1 MTLPLR
7 APTPEDLIPSADPF
21 THLRILHQDSRH
33 RPMARGNGMTAK
45 RKPHPQKEATTG
57 AGRPYQDA
65 FCSVFDQADFSDDLP
80 QQFTAVSTSRQINS
94 VAPRMEMKDQSWGF
108 EFDVEAMAQ
117 SGPRQG
123 YTSDEQQDLDSK
135 STKEDNWFTDNEPG
149 RLQDDVDNAPTGW
162 DEGEVQPEWSRPSQW
177 YSTVEETV
185 DQDMR
190 DQAGRLGYQGRAD
203 DVWEVGKSLQWTA
216 EEDNAVAATE
226 DELVLDELTRYWAS
240 PNVIDVIRPKRPQEA
255 FAEKPSIRNESDSWG
270 TPQPVMAYNGEG
282 YTSDVLIEQSNRKF
296 WTMRNGEWFL
306 LNESIDTTI
315 THQQQERVVSWTSAD
330 SEGKPG
336 PADYDSWDD
345 TDSYYDPSDDSRDDP
360 YGSGSDPNP
369 HHSLSQDPFDFDY
382 TGFVGEDEWRKP
394 ITARKSSSASPKRDP
409 LWSIDSADSSQ
420 SPQESPS
427 PTLEPTMPEIM
438 PDFSTAKPCDN
449 VVLWDRSES
458 VAPTHVE
465 AAQPSSDSALID
477 LLADPEDDGQDSS
490 EQHNGVTLEPSL
502 LDLTFTAEGEASPW
516 DPFAESPPSA
526 KAAAITLV
534 DTGSLLIDADVD
546 HVPSSSA
553 ETPSIASHISAA
565 SSKVDDLIAIDST
578 SPVFTPHAPVT
589 PVKIPNLLEENVE
602 EISSALSGVGMP
614 LSPTPTL
621 PSTPTLSATPPQATV
636 SSTSFDAL
644 SELSSPHEWLNQM
657 ARRNLQQFEESRA
670 DNRQQWDALMAKQ
683 EEDSRKIHDFIQ
695 KAADPPSVTATSRA
709 KNVKTKDPI
718 SIAVV
723 VETKDFGKQEM
734 RQDDLKESVEK
745 FCAQYNMH
753 SYEMALWVT
762 VASALKQKKKKLWA
776 ERKQAEGAL
785 A

>member
-1 MTLPLR
+1 
-7 APTPEDLIPSADPF
+7 
-21 THLRILHQDSRH
+21 
-33 RPMARGNGMTAK
+33 
-45 RKPHPQKEATTG
+45 
-57 AGRPYQDA
+57 
-65 FCSVFDQADFSDDLP
+65 
-80 QQFTAVSTSRQINS
+80 
-94 VAPRMEMKDQSWGF
+94 
-108 EFDVEAMAQ
+108 MAQ

-135 STKEDNWFTDNEPG
+135 STKEDNWFTDNDPSK
-149 RLQDDVDNAPTGW
+149 LQYEADSTPTGW
-162 DEGEVQPEWSRPSQW
+162 DEGEAPSEWSRDHQW
-177 YSTVEETV
+177 YSTIEETI
-185 DQDMR
+185 DRGMGDKE
-190 DQAGRLGYQGRAD
+190 GRPGNQGRAD

-216 EEDNAVAATE
+216 EDDHAVAANE

-255 FAEKPSIRNESDSWG
+255 FAEKPSVRSEVDSWG

-330 SEGKPG
+330 SEDKPG
-336 PADYDSWDD
+336 LADYDSWDD
-345 TDSYYDPSDDSRDDP
+345 TDSYFDPSDDSRDDP

-369 HHSLSQDPFDFDY
+369 HHSLIQDPFDFDY
-382 TGFVGEDEWRKP
+382 AGFVSEDEWRKP
-394 ITARKSSSASPKRDP
+394 ITARQSLSVSPKSDL
-409 LWSIDSADSSQ
+409 LWSMDSADSSQ
-420 SPQESPS
+420 SPQEPLSPS
-427 PTLEPTMPEIM
+427 LEPTMPDIM

-449 VVLWDRSES
+449 VVLSDRSES

-465 AAQPSSDSALID
+465 AAQPSSDNTLID
-477 LLADPEDDGQDSS
+477 LLADPEDNEQDRAVQRSC
-490 EQHNGVTLEPSL
+490 VILEPSL
-502 LDLTFTAEGEASPW
+502 LDLTFAADGETSSW
-516 DPFAESPPSA
+516 DPFSGSSPSA
-526 KAAAITLV
+526 EAATITSA

-546 HVPSSSA
+546 DVSSCSA
-553 ETPSIASHISAA
+553 GNLSIVSHISVAC
-565 SSKVDDLIAIDST
+565 SRVDDLIAIDST
-578 SPVFTPHAPVT
+578 SPASTMSEPAPA
-589 PVKIPNLLEENVE
+589 VKIPNPLEEDVE
-602 EISSALSGVGMP
+602 ERFSALPGMGMTLP
-614 LSPTPTL
+614 PTPTL
-621 PSTPTLSATPPQATV
+621 SSTPTLSTTPPKATV
-636 SSTSFDAL
+636 ASASFDAL

-657 ARRNLQQFEESRA
+657 AKRNLQQFEESRA
-670 DNRQQWDALMAKQ
+670 DHRQQWDALMAKQ

-695 KAADPPSVTATSRA
+695 KATDKPSVAATSRA
-709 KNVKTKDPI
+709 KAARTKDPI

-762 VASALKQKKKKLWA
+762 VASALKQRKKKLWA
-776 ERKQAEGAL
+776 ERKLAEGAL

>member
-1 MTLPLR
+1 
-7 APTPEDLIPSADPF
+7 
-21 THLRILHQDSRH
+21 
-33 RPMARGNGMTAK
+33 
-45 RKPHPQKEATTG
+45 
-57 AGRPYQDA
+57 
-65 FCSVFDQADFSDDLP
+65 
-80 QQFTAVSTSRQINS
+80 
-94 VAPRMEMKDQSWGF
+94 
-108 EFDVEAMAQ
+108 MAQ

-123 YTSDEQQDLDSK
+123 YTSDEQHDFNSK

-162 DEGEVQPEWSRPSQW
+162 DEGEVQPEWSRPHQW
-177 YSTVEETV
+177 YSTVEETI
-185 DQDMR
+185 DLDMR
-190 DQAGRLGYQGRAD
+190 DQEGHPGYHGRTD

-255 FAEKPSIRNESDSWG
+255 FAEKPSIRNEGDSWG

-315 THQQQERVVSWTSAD
+315 THQQQERMVSWMSAD
-330 SEGKPG
+330 SEDKPG

-369 HHSLSQDPFDFDY
+369 HHSLTQDPFDFDY
-382 TGFVGEDEWRKP
+382 AGFVGEDEWRKP
-394 ITARKSSSASPKRDP
+394 ISARKISSESPKKDP
-409 LWSIDSADSSQ
+409 LWSMDSGDSSQ
-420 SPQESPS
+420 SPQESAS
-427 PTLEPTMPEIM
+427 PTMEPTMPEIM
-438 PDFSTAKPCDN
+438 PDFSTAKPCDK
-449 VVLWDRSES
+449 VVLLDRSES

-465 AAQPSSDSALID
+465 AAKSSSDSTLID
-477 LLADPEDDGQDSS
+477 LLADPEDDGQNSS
-490 EQHNGVTLEPSL
+490 AQRNGVTLEPSL
-502 LDLTFTAEGEASPW
+502 LDLTFTTGGEASPW
-516 DPFAESPPSA
+516 VPFAEAPPSV
-526 KAAAITLV
+526 KAATTTLV
-534 DTGSLLIDADVD
+534 DTVSLLIDADVD
-546 HVPSSSA
+546 DVPSSSA
-553 ETPSIASHISAA
+553 GNPSIASHISAA
-565 SSKVDDLIAIDST
+565 SSKVDDLIATDST

-602 EISSALSGVGMP
+602 EILPASSGVRVA

-621 PSTPTLSATPPQATV
+621 PSTPDLPSTPNLPSTPTLPATPPQAAV

-695 KAADPPSVTATSRA
+695 KASDQPSVTATSRA
-709 KNVKTKDPI
+709 KSAKTKDLV

-734 RQDDLKESVEK
+734 RVTNQDDLKDSVEK

-762 VASALKQKKKKLWA
+762 VASALKQKKKKQWA
-776 ERKQAEGAL
+776 EKRQAEGAL

>member
-7 APTPEDLIPSADPF
+7 APTPEDLIPAADLPIQ
-21 THLRILHQDSRH
+21 LRIPQQDSRQ
-33 RPMARGNGMTAK
+33 RPMARGNG
-45 RKPHPQKEATTG
+45 
-57 AGRPYQDA
+57 
-65 FCSVFDQADFSDDLP
+65 SVFGPADSTDEPP
-80 QQFTAVSTSRQINS
+80 QQPTAVSDPRQTSS
-94 VAPRMEMKDQSWGF
+94 VAPRMELKDQSWGF

-123 YTSDEQQDLDSK
+123 YTSDEPQEFDSK
-135 STKEDNWFTDNEPG
+135 STQEDNWFADNDPSE
-149 RLQDDVDNAPTGW
+149 LQDDMDIAPTGW
-162 DEGEVQPEWSRPSQW
+162 DEGEVPPEWSRHHQW
-177 YSTVEETV
+177 YSTVEETINL
-185 DQDMR
+185 DMR
-190 DQAGRLGYQGRAD
+190 DKEGRPGNQGRAD

-216 EEDNAVAATE
+216 EEDNAVAANE

-255 FAEKPSIRNESDSWG
+255 FAEKPSVRSESDSWG

-330 SEGKPG
+330 SEEKPG

-345 TDSYYDPSDDSRDDP
+345 TDSYYNPSDDDRDDP

-369 HHSLSQDPFDFDY
+369 HHSLTQDPFDFDY
-382 TGFVGEDEWRKP
+382 AGFVGEDEWRKP
-394 ITARKSSSASPKRDP
+394 IAVRKSSSVSSKSDP
-409 LWSIDSADSSQ
+409 VWSMDSADSSE

-427 PTLEPTMPEIM
+427 PSLEPIMPDIM

-449 VVLWDRSES
+449 VVLSDRSES
-458 VAPTHVE
+458 AAPTHIE
-465 AAQPSSDSALID
+465 AAQPSSDSTLID
-477 LLADPEDDGQDSS
+477 LLADPEDDGPDGSVQR
-490 EQHNGVTLEPSL
+490 NCVTMEPSL
-502 LDLTFTAEGEASPW
+502 LDLTIAADGEASSW
-516 DPFAESPPSA
+516 DAFAESPPDTE
-526 KAAAITLV
+526 AATFTLPGA
-534 DTGSLLIDADVD
+534 GSLLIDTDVD
-546 HVPSSSA
+546 VVPSCSA
-553 ETPSIASHISAA
+553 GTHSIASHISAA
-565 SSKVDDLIAIDST
+565 SSKFDDLIAIDST
-578 SPVFTPHAPVT
+578 SSVSTTPKPVSTANV
-589 PVKIPNLLEENVE
+589 PNLLEENVE
-602 EISSALSGVGMP
+602 ELISPALRGIGMT
-614 LSPTPTL
+614 LSPAPTL
-621 PSTPTLSATPPQATV
+621 SSTPTLSPTPPKTTV

-657 ARRNLQQFEESRA
+657 AKRNLQQFEESRA
-670 DNRQQWDALMAKQ
+670 DHRQQWNALMAKQ

-695 KAADPPSVTATSRA
+695 KATDRPSVAGTSRDKA
-709 KNVKTKDPI
+709 TRTKDPI

-734 RQDDLKESVEK
+734 RVTNQDDLKESVEK

-762 VASALKQKKKKLWA
+762 VASALKQRKKKLWA
-776 ERKQAEGAL
+776 ERKLAEGAL